1 MNLKQI
7 CLEEVFDPRSRGTRP
22 LLVVTSPAVG
32 GSEMK
37 WRKRVYMLCSV
48 EIVVGDRRR
57 HCPVATPSPRH
68 PSFTSQVLE
77 PLSLRHSAG
86 ESDRALSMELYNL
99 VHPWAVSFAAAQ
111 SAGLPAHADRNEV
124 LSQVLRL
131 TWEACLRIDW
141 ERYAAWPTFLET
153 KISRARIEAARCDD
167 WLSRRERVRRRRFQ
181 GELARREQVE
191 QRSLTDCERQA
202 VAVAVA
208 PSSTRVDWAKT
219 LLDSRHPSTVA
230 EVPDSIQGTSDEAI
244 TIEDQV
250 EGRELGGIR
259 VRCLTEWLVIVAA
272 QNQGLATDLSRW
284 SELNQSADRDLPA
297 RLAHRLEPYTHLLL
311 AMLGDAA

>member
-1 MNLKQI
+1 
-7 CLEEVFDPRSRGTRP
+7 
-22 LLVVTSPAVG
+22 
-32 GSEMK
+32 
-37 WRKRVYMLCSV
+37 MLCSADLVPV
-48 EIVVGDRRR
+48 ERRR
-57 HCPVATPSPRH
+57 REHAGRPSPRH
-68 PSFTSQVLE
+68 PSFTVLVLE
-77 PLSLRHSAG
+77 PLAVRHEAG
-86 ESDRALSMELYNL
+86 ETDKALSTELYDM

-141 ERYAAWPTFLET
+141 MRYGAWPTFLET

-167 WLSRRERVRRRRFQ
+167 WLSRRERVRRRRYQ

-191 QRSLTDCERQA
+191 QRSLTDGERHA
-202 VAVAVA
+202 VANDVA

-219 LLDSRHPSTVA
+219 MLDSRHPSTVA
-230 EVPDSIQGTSDEAI
+230 EVPDFVQVSNDDAVTV
-244 TIEDQV
+244 EDQV

-259 VRCLTEWLVIVAA
+259 LRCLTEWLVIVAA
-272 QNQGLATDLSRW
+272 QNKTLATDLSRW
-284 SELNQSADRDLPA
+284 SELNESADRAMPA
-297 RLAHRLEPYTHLLL
+297 RLAHRLEPYTPLLL

>member
-1 MNLKQI
+1 MVKTVQ
-7 CLEEVFDPRSRGTRP
+7 
-22 LLVVTSPAVG
+22 
-32 GSEMK
+32 
-37 WRKRVYMLCSV
+37 MLCSV
-48 EIVVGDRRR
+48 DTAVGDRRR

-68 PSFTSQVLE
+68 PTFTSQVLE
-77 PLSLRHSAG
+77 PLALRHLAG
-86 ESDRALSMELYNL
+86 EPDRALSIELYHA
-99 VHPWAVSFAAAQ
+99 VHPWALSFAAVQ

-141 ERYAAWPTFLET
+141 ARYAAWPTFLDT
-153 KISRARIEAARCDD
+153 KTSRARIEAARCDD

-191 QRSLTDCERQA
+191 QRSLTDVERNA
-202 VAVAVA
+202 VAAAVA

-230 EVPDSIQGTSDEAI
+230 EVPDTIQGSSDEAI
-244 TIEDQV
+244 TVEDQV

-259 VRCLTEWLVIVAA
+259 CRCLTEWLIIVAA
-272 QNQGLATDLSRW
+272 QNQELATDLSRW
-284 SELNQSADRDLPA
+284 SRLSESADRDLPA
-297 RLAHRLEPYTHLLL
+297 RLAHRIEPYTHLLL